1 MGSMKVHQ
9 LARGFW
15 EHEPSLSL
23 GCKRLRPL
31 APKLANTDSVA
42 SFDLKSFI
50 RPESGPRK
58 LGSSDE
64 KKDSHQVETHPGGTR
79 WNPTQEQIGILEM
92 LYRGGMRTPNAQQI
106 EQITA
111 QLGRYG
117 KIEGKN
123 VFYWFQN
130 HKARERQKQKR
141 NSLGLSHSPR
151 TPGTITSISL
161 DSRIQVQHQPG
172 PNGVAETSG
181 GIPFMPT
188 WLCVGD
194 LDLNVTDS
202 QLFDLFSQVG
212 PIVSVRVCTD
222 LTTLRSLGYGYVNYN
237 NPQDAARAL
246 DVLNFTPLNNKPIR
260 IMCSHRDPSV
270 RKSGTGNIFIKNL
283 DKAIDHKAL
292 HDTFSSF
299 GNILS
304 CKVATD
310 ASG

>member
-15 EHEPSLSL
+15 EHEPTSLTL

-31 APKLANTDSVA
+31 APKLANTDTTTTTTSTTTTTTTTVT

-50 RPESGPRK
+50 RPDSGPRK
-58 LGSSDE
+58 LTSPDD
-64 KKDSHQVETHPGGTR
+64 KKHLPQVETHPGGTR

-151 TPGTITSISL
+151 TQAPINTLAVDTRGEAAEREEDSPYKRKCRSWAFESL
-161 DSRIQVQHQPG
+161 DLE
-172 PNGVAETSG
+172 ETRS
-181 GIPFMPT
+181 
-188 WLCVGD
+188 CREEGD
-194 LDLNVTDS
+194 RTLE
-202 QLFDLFSQVG
+202 LF
-212 PIVSVRVCTD
+212 
-222 LTTLRSLGYGYVNYN
+222 
-237 NPQDAARAL
+237 
-246 DVLNFTPLNNKPIR
+246 PLHPEGR
-260 IMCSHRDPSV
+260 
-270 RKSGTGNIFIKNL
+270 
-283 DKAIDHKAL
+283 
-292 HDTFSSF
+292 
-299 GNILS
+299 
-304 CKVATD
+304 
-310 ASG
+310 